1 LNISRPAPSA
11 MGARD
16 NRERGTMASEIDT
29 IRDWVIKGKRKEAV
43 EEARKALAAGVE
55 PGDIMQHG
63 LITAMSVV
71 GQKFSSGEF
80 FLPHMMIAARAMTE
94 VVDVIKPLLVGEA
107 AEKKG
112 KAVVGTV
119 AGDFHDIGKNIVKMM
134 MEGAGYEV
142 VDLGV
147 DVAVD
152 KFVETVRQEKPDF
165 LLMSALITLTMES
178 ARRTIEAL
186 DAAGLRGSVKVGVG
200 GAPLTQKFADEIGAD
215 FYGADAYECVQ
226 ACNLLV
232 H

>member
-1 LNISRPAPSA
+1 
-11 MGARD
+11 
-16 NRERGTMASEIDT
+16 MASDVDT
-29 IRDWVIKGKRKEAV
+29 IKDWVIKGKRKEAV
-43 EEARKALAAGVE
+43 EAARAALAAGTD
-55 PGDIMQHG
+55 PGTSMKDG
-63 LITAMSVV
+63 LIAAMSIV

-112 KAVVGTV
+112 KAVIGTV

-134 MEGAGYEV
+134 MEGAGYDV

-147 DVAVD
+147 DVPAD
-152 KFVETVRQEKPDF
+152 KFVAAVRDESPDF
-165 LLMSALITLTMES
+165 VLMSALITLTMES

-186 DAAGLRGSVKVGVG
+186 AAAGLRAGVKVGVG

-226 ACNLLV
+226 ACNRLV